1 MAQRLGER
9 SRLSVAPHHE
19 EREHARVASS
29 WRRPIRGSEV
39 ECQSR
44 VALGAT
50 QVAGEQERLQRPDAA
65 PPASGLGVGE
75 APPVAGRR
83 AVEPDARLL
92 LPALHREGEGCAPGS
107 AADPSQLLIA
117 ASPVVGTDGVEQSRA
132 PVAVAAHLASEMP
145 APLVGSEV
153 GRGVGIEV
161 GEVLARH
168 EVARRRRGQSSREH
182 ERTHVLGRH
191 GPAKADAGQRHEVA
205 TGHPDRLRPLMEFFD
220 VVARRR
226 MHRVFS
232 DESLTREDLDQ
243 LVRAGARAPQA
254 GNAPVRRFVVVDDP
268 GIVRTL
274 RQVMPSFIS
283 NAPAAIVVC
292 TDLDLVS
299 RLMGERGRDTVSRID
314 AGTAAEN
321 IALAATALGLGA
333 CFSQSST
340 EPAVRAVLDLPEHVR
355 PEIVVAVGRVPE
367 RPSQAV
373 RMLRPPVDHNRFDS
387 PWEAS
392 P

>member
-1 MAQRLGER
+1 
-9 SRLSVAPHHE
+9 
-19 EREHARVASS
+19 
-29 WRRPIRGSEV
+29 
-39 ECQSR
+39 
-44 VALGAT
+44 
-50 QVAGEQERLQRPDAA
+50 
-65 PPASGLGVGE
+65 
-75 APPVAGRR
+75 
-83 AVEPDARLL
+83 
-92 LPALHREGEGCAPGS
+92 
-107 AADPSQLLIA
+107 
-117 ASPVVGTDGVEQSRA
+117 
-132 PVAVAAHLASEMP
+132 
-145 APLVGSEV
+145 
-153 GRGVGIEV
+153 
-161 GEVLARH
+161 
-168 EVARRRRGQSSREH
+168 
-182 ERTHVLGRH
+182 
-191 GPAKADAGQRHEVA
+191 
-205 TGHPDRLRPLMEFFD
+205 MEFFD

-232 DESLTREDLDQ
+232 DEALTRDDLDRF
-243 LVRAGARAPQA
+243 VRAGARAPQA
-254 GNAPVRRFVVVDDP
+254 GNAPVRRFVVVDEP
-268 GIVRTL
+268 GIGRTL

-292 TDLDLVS
+292 TDLDLVE

-355 PEIVVAVGRVPE
+355 PEIVVAVGRVPA

-373 RMLRPPVDHNRFDS
+373 RMQRPPVDHNRFDS